1 MNIDASHRDSNVLI
15 KNSFKFIKQPGNLT
29 QKTLQQFFFLEN
41 LRHFRTQNIAIIAIR
56 MQYRVFESWFYDA

>member
-29 QKTLQQFFFLEN
+29 KKTLQQFFLEN
-41 LRHFRTQNIAIIAIR
+41 LQHFRTQNIAIIAIR
-56 MQYRVFESWFYDA
+56 MQKRVFES